1 MSHSQF
7 HHIEAHTEAC
17 TTEAKQ
23 AQQKLEDGSWPQSVD
38 LNADLRLTK
47 CILPTF
53 RGSGERLWASRKAAG
68 KPPGKQPGASGDFW
82 KPLASR
88 PEPWRRLAAPR
99 ILACTSCFKM
109 FERKIKA
116 DPLELV

>member
-1 MSHSQF
+1 MAVSPYRVPYGGMHDGGQASP
-7 HHIEAHTEAC
+7 
-17 TTEAKQ
+17 KQ
-23 AQQKLEDGSWPQSVD
+23 MEDGSWPQSVD

-68 KPPGKQPGASGDFW
+68 KPPGKQPGASGDVW